1 MNRQANCI
9 CRYNNIL
16 IKPIILILILNLYL
30 LNVRCSSVEKE
41 SLSVTY
47 VANCGFLIESGTK
60 KILVDALFKEGYN
73 RYEIPDSGTR
83 ILLTSNKEPFNNID
97 LILIT
102 HSHAD
107 HFDPEMVIRC
117 MVNNPDAKLLCPE
130 QVLDIIGKDPAGY
143 EKIRS
148 RITECTP
155 DTFTTEKIEI
165 DGIEVTACRLAHG
178 YQNKSDI
185 QNIAYLIRINKIK
198 VFHTGDADPLQINK
212 LTGID
217 LSEEHINIGL
227 INSEFG
233 QIKNAEITNRYIHAA
248 HNIIMHLPGDI
259 AMTWMEP
266 LKEQPG
272 LFSDPFVFTKS
283 LEKKVY
289 CFDTE

>member
-1 MNRQANCI
+1 M
-9 CRYNNIL
+9 
-16 IKPIILILILNLYL
+16 KPIILILILNLCLY
-30 LNVRCSSVEKE
+30 NVSCSSIEKG

-47 VANCGFLIESGTK
+47 IANCGFLIESGTK

-83 ILLTSNKEPFNNID
+83 VLLTSNKEPFNDID
-97 LILIT
+97 LILVT
-102 HSHAD
+102 HSHGD

-117 MVNNPDAKLLCPE
+117 MVNNPDAKLLCPK
-130 QVLDIIGKDPAGY
+130 QVLDIIRKDPTGY
-143 EKIRS
+143 KKIRS

-155 DTFTTEKIEI
+155 DTFTTERIEI
-165 DGIEVTACRLAHG
+165 DGIEVTACRLGHG

-185 QNIAYLIRINKIK
+185 QNIAYLLRIDKIK

-217 LSEEHINIGL
+217 LSEENIGIGL

-233 QIKNAEITNRYIHAA
+233 LIKNAEITNRYIRAA

-259 AMTWMEP
+259 ARIWMEP